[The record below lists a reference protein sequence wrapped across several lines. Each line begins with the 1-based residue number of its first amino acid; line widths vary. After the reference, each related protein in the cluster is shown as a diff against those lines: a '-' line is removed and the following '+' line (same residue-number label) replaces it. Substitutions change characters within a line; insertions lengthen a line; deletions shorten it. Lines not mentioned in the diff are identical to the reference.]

1 MLKDPRRTKQL
12 QTLVQKL
19 GLPAKASVN
28 YELLDVALTH
38 SSYDRHR
45 NYEQLEFIGD
55 AVVRLAASEI
65 LLERYPHAPVG
76 EFTAVRSILVSD
88 RLLAELA
95 DTYGIERYLLVS
107 SGTATNASG
116 RQSRLADA
124 FEAILGALY
133 LSTQTMKLVRPW
145 LDALLEVK
153 AKEVRQDPAF
163 YNYKDALQEWTQGN
177 YKILPEYRVRETDK
191 AQNSPERFT
200 AEVWLEDRH
209 LGQGTGRSKK
219 AAEQA
224 AAKAAFLK
232 VTSPSTSSGLSQQQ
246 TTNTSA
252 SLSASN
258 KQQTTN
264 NKL

>member
-1 MLKDPRRTKQL
+1 MPKDPRRAKQL

-19 GLPAKASVN
+19 GLSANVPVD
-28 YELLDVALTH
+28 YDLLDVALTH
-38 SSYDRHR
+38 SSYDRDR

-65 LLERYPHAPVG
+65 LLEKYPDAPVG

-95 DTYGIERYLLVS
+95 ERYGIERYLLVS
-107 SGTATNASG
+107 SGSAANKSG

-124 FEAILGALY
+124 FEALLGALY
-133 LSTQTMKLVRPW
+133 LSTRTMKLVRPW
-145 LDALLEVK
+145 LDGMLEEK
-153 AKEVRQDPAF
+153 AIEVRQDPAF

-177 YKILPEYRVRETDK
+177 YKILPEYRVRETDTG
-191 AQNSPERFT
+191 QNSQERFT
-200 AEVWLEDRH
+200 AEVWLEDRC

-224 AAKAAFLK
+224 AAKEAFLG
-232 VTSPSTSSGLSQQQ
+232 VTS
-246 TTNTSA
+246 NE
-252 SLSASN
+252 
-258 KQQTTN
+258 
-264 NKL
+264 